1 MRASSD
7 SAPGTVAADNTKL
20 GIVVLCVF
28 GLAWTVVL
36 LPLSSASTPVALVA
50 MGIAGLWTAILVFTC
65 RRFDFTAAEET
76 AAAAAGLTA
85 TQRQR
90 IFVITNVAQAVV
102 FSVTISVCI
111 AIGRIDWIPLLA
123 ALVVGLHFMPL
134 AWALD
139 ELSFRWA
146 GAVLAILGGSGVL
159 LVAVT
164 STTPATAVTGTAM
177 GSAVTLLIT
186 ATALL
191 KRHGRRRYP
200 DGVQPTTPRADQ
212 QGA

>member
-7 SAPGTVAADNTKL
+7 NAPGTVAADNTQL

-36 LPLSSASTPVALVA
+36 LPLSSATTSVALVA
-50 MGIAGLWTAILVFTC
+50 MGLAGLWTIILMFAS
-65 RRFDFTAAEET
+65 RRLDFTAAEET
-76 AAAAAGLTA
+76 AAAAAGLTP

-90 IFVITNVAQAVV
+90 IFVITNVVQAVV
-102 FSVTISVCI
+102 FSVTISICI

-134 AWALD
+134 AWAFV
-139 ELSFRWA
+139 EISFRWA
-146 GAVLAILGGSGVL
+146 GAVLAILGGSGIVL
-159 LVAVT
+159 VTVT
-164 STTPATAVTGTAM
+164 STTTATAVTGTAM
-177 GSAVTLLIT
+177 GSAVTLLLT

-191 KRHGRRRYP
+191 KRHGRRRHT
-200 DGVQPTTPRADQ
+200 DGNHPPTPRADQ
-212 QGA
+212 HGA